1 MRSQGDRAKPR
12 PHRTGPRIR
21 GENRV
26 TMTRGPTTGPT
37 ATHAPIAAGVS
48 HAAPRTAVRYSV
60 LAFLFIITAI
70 NYGDRATLGIAGSSI
85 SHDLGLSP
93 VMMGYIFSAFGWAY
107 VMNQVPGGWL
117 LDRFGSIRVYGA
129 SLLAWSVCTLFIAGV
144 GHVPHTIAF
153 PVLFVLW
160 AGLGLVEAPTFP
172 ANSRIVSS
180 WFPTA
185 ERGLATS
192 IFNSAQ
198 YVAVAFFA
206 PLMGWIT
213 QQFGWEYIFAVMGIA
228 GVVLATV
235 WLMRMRPPATHP
247 GVNAAELAFIRTGG
261 ALVDIDDRTRR
272 LRRPLTWRQ
281 VRFMLT
287 DRTLV
292 GVYGGQYC
300 ITAILYFFLT
310 WFPLYLHQ
318 SRGLSMTQTGL
329 AASVPALCG
338 LAGAISGG
346 ALSDMLLRRGQSE
359 NVARKTPYVVGMA
372 IASTICLCNFVQ
384 SAWVIVLI
392 MSFAFFGKGVAAIG
406 WAVISDIAPRET
418 PGLAAGIFNGIGN
431 IAGIVTPI
439 VIGYIVAITKSY
451 NGALLFVAGHCVVAI
466 LLYLFVVGKI
476 RRLSLPV

>member
-1 MRSQGDRAKPR
+1 MRPEGGRHR
-12 PHRTGPRIR
+12 PARRTGPAIE

-26 TMTRGPTTGPT
+26 TITRGRTAGPATTHPSI
-37 ATHAPIAAGVS
+37 ATGASRAM
-48 HAAPRTAVRYSV
+48 PRSAVRYSV

-93 VMMGYIFSAFGWAY
+93 VAMGYVFSAFGWAY

-117 LDRFGSIRVYGA
+117 LDRFGSIRVYGV
-129 SLLAWSVCTLFIAGV
+129 SLFAWSVCTLCIAGM

-153 PVLFVLW
+153 PVLFILW

-213 QQFGWEYIFAVMGIA
+213 QAFGWEYIFAVMGIA
-228 GVVLATV
+228 GVVLAGI

-247 GVNAAELAFIRTGG
+247 SVNAAELAFIRAGG
-261 ALVDIDDRTRR
+261 ALVDIDDRAMRVR
-272 LRRPLTWRQ
+272 KPLTWRQ

-318 SRGLSMTQTGL
+318 SRGLSLTQTGL

-338 LAGAISGG
+338 LAGAIAGG
-346 ALSDMLLRRGQSE
+346 ALSDMLLRSGRSE
-359 NVARKTPYVVGMA
+359 NIARKTPYVVGMA
-372 IASTICLCNFVQ
+372 IASTICLCNFVH

-451 NGALLFVAGHCVVAI
+451 DGALVFVAAHCGVAI
-466 LLYLFVVGKI
+466 LLYLFVVGRI
-476 RRLSLPV
+476 RRLSLPE

>member
-1 MRSQGDRAKPR
+1 M
-12 PHRTGPRIR
+12 T
-21 GENRV
+21 
-26 TMTRGPTTGPT
+26 TTRGPTICPPVTHPS
-37 ATHAPIAAGVS
+37 ATNEAAWAGQ
-48 HAAPRTAVRYSV
+48 RTVVRYAV
-60 LAFLFIITAI
+60 LAFLFVITAI

-85 SHDLGLSP
+85 AHDLGLTP
-93 VMMGYIFSAFGWAY
+93 VAMGYVFSAFAWAY
-107 VMNQVPGGWL
+107 VLSQVPGGWL
-117 LDRFGSIRVYGA
+117 LDRYGSIRVYGV
-129 SLLAWSVCTLFIAGV
+129 SLFAWSVCTLAISGI
-144 GHVPHTIAF
+144 GRIPHDIAF
-153 PVLFVLW
+153 PALFVLW

-180 WFPTA
+180 WFPTS

-206 PLMGWIT
+206 PVMGWVT
-213 QQFGWEYIFAVMGIA
+213 QRFGWEYIFAAMGIA
-228 GVVLATV
+228 GMGLAIF
-235 WLMRMRPPATHP
+235 WLARMQPPATHSA
-247 GVNAAELAFIRTGG
+247 VSAAELAFMRSGG

-272 LRRPLTWRQ
+272 VRTTLTERQ
-281 VRFMLT
+281 IRFMLT
-287 DRTLV
+287 DRTLL

-338 LAGAISGG
+338 LAGAIIGG
-346 ALSDMLLRRGQSE
+346 ALSDMLLRSGRSE
-359 NVARKTPYVVGMA
+359 TLARKAPYVIGMA
-372 IASTICLCNFVQ
+372 VASTICLCNFVH
-384 SAWVIVLI
+384 SAWLIVAI

-406 WAVISDIAPRET
+406 WAVISDIAPKEA

-439 VIGYIVAITKSY
+439 VIGYIVAWTKSY
-451 NGALLFVAGHCVVAI
+451 DGALLFVAAHCIVAI

-476 RRLSLPV
+476 RRLSLPT